1 MKKFNG
7 SLLTIAALMACCAF
21 VSNFATANFEEE
33 QPTKSKLTYKSYM
46 KWNILL
52 PKETF
57 TPAVGSIKVG
67 SGFKTEIDGMALAI
81 DCNADGKVDEKAKG
95 TGGIVTLKGKQADGS
110 KFKYTVRLV
119 NDGGWKWATSGA
131 LEGKVNG
138 VKVRIIDQ
146 NNNGRFNDF
155 GEDAICVGK
164 SLTASF
170 LSRVINAKGQLVEI
184 EIDSNGDEIS
194 YKPYTG
200 KAGLLNLRSKF
211 KANAKLE
218 AAIVVSENGDY
229 SFNLANA
236 KKGLLIPEGLY
247 TVKSGKIA
255 MGKET
260 ALIKEGI
267 SKPIRVTADEPAVFA
282 WGGPVRAEFTYDRN
296 GEEVTFSPQNLSF
309 YGKAGEEYHT
319 WIPTGAPPKFVIKDA
334 KGREITQAKFG
345 AS

>member
-1 MKKFNG
+1 MKKFTG
-7 SLLTIAALMACCAF
+7 SLLTMAALLACCAY
-21 VSNFATANFEEE
+21 VSNFATANIEDEPA
-33 QPTKSKLTYKSYM
+33 QTAKLSYKSYK

-57 TPAVGSIKVG
+57 TPANGSIKVG
-67 SGFKTEIDGMALAI
+67 NGFKTEIDGMALAI

-95 TGGIVTLKGKQADGS
+95 TGGIVTLKSKNADGS

-131 LEGKVNG
+131 LEGSVNG
-138 VKVRIIDQ
+138 VKIKVIDQ

-155 GEDAICVGK
+155 GEDAIVVGK
-164 SLTASF
+164 SNTAAF
-170 LSRVINAKGQLVEI
+170 LSRVISTKGQLTEI
-184 EIDSNGDEIS
+184 EIASNGKEIS
-194 YKPYTG
+194 YKPYSG
-200 KAGLLNLRSKF
+200 KAGLLNLHAKF
-211 KANAKLE
+211 KAKGKLE

-229 SFNLANA
+229 SFDLAKA

-247 TVKSGKIA
+247 TVASGKVA

-260 ALIKEGI
+260 ALIKEGN

-282 WGGPVRAEFTYDRN
+282 WGGPIRAEFTYDRN
-296 GEEVTFSPQNLSF
+296 GEDVTFSPQNLNF
-309 YGKAGEEYHT
+309 FGQAGEEYHT
-319 WIPTGAPPKFVIKDA
+319 WVPTGAPPKFVIKDG